1 MKRLVL
7 LLLSAM
13 MTMMMMAGNVTPE
26 QARQLATQFMTNH
39 LTKVG
44 PSHRANKPIKLS
56 MPIEVEGLHLFN
68 LEDGNGFVIVSNDD
82 RTDAI
87 LGYSDEGTLDPENM
101 PDNMRAWLHGYA
113 DQIKWMD
120 EHGITAKASR
130 RAGVKTDIAP
140 LMVTKWNQG
149 TPYNNLVNTTDYFT
163 YTGAVTGCVATAMAQ
178 VMYYTAKK
186 AGVPSSVTLK
196 ATDEYDTS
204 YGKTIPVVPAG
215 TVLNWSKMLPEYTA
229 GSYTDEEATAVATLM
244 QACGASVHM
253 DYANSASG
261 GSSAFAGDV
270 PGALINYFGYKNTT
284 KYVDRSSY
292 TYANWIDML
301 YHELSVG
308 RPVFYS
314 GQSTGGGHAF
324 VCDGYEYEDYF
335 HINWGWGGKS
345 DGYFKLSALDPDE
358 QGIGG
363 SSSTDGYHLGQG
375 AIVGIQLES
384 GTGTVESN
392 PSTIDLTLNSVTA
405 SKASM
410 TTDETI
416 NITFYITNNSES
428 DYDGEIGILVHVD
441 DWQLLNSEMF
451 LIPAGG
457 TKDCVLKFS
466 PNFTGDVF
474 ITAYMPSG
482 TGGYSDIDYKKG
494 TTVNVTAGSTPPPPS
509 SSTSDLNLTASIK
522 SIENSNAGKTEVYG
536 NAINNNIKAVITIS
550 NPSTD
555 YNFKGYFR
563 IYLHNSH
570 SGWNSNTAYITIP
583 ANGSYDFEFNAS
595 DLNLNLTYHFTTC
608 YVRTG
613 SEFTSEV
620 NVGGNFNFLPGVFA
634 YSADGTKTVTKATG
648 TYVVPEGVLSVDLS
662 GSGITTVTKNSNPNC
677 LYIFKN
683 TDAIP
688 AELTNVIQFNGT
700 SYTAP
705 SITLTDGYDFE
716 SPVDFTAT
724 NIEFTYNNDRWADGK
739 KGWNT
744 IILPFDVTQVTANG
758 TPINWFQ
765 SSSEKGKNFWLKEFS
780 SDGASSVSFNFTSS
794 MKANT
799 PYIIALPGSTW
810 GDAYNLSGKTIKF
823 IGSGTVKKSAQS
835 VVTGSYYRFIGNT
848 KAVNTANIYCINSDG
863 NKFVLKSSGGSAAF
877 RPFFKPDIF
886 DRSVGSLTIGNGGGT
901 TGIELPELPQEIQS
915 DKIFDLNGRQI
926 TKPTK
931 GIVIMNGRKVVT
943 K

>member
-13 MTMMMMAGNVTPE
+13 MTMMMMAGNVTTE

-44 PSHRANKPIKLS
+44 PAHRANKPIQLS

-87 LGYSDEGTLDPENM
+87 LGYSDEATLNPENM

-178 VMYYTAKK
+178 VMYYTSIK
-186 AGVPSSVTLK
+186 AGVNSSVTLK
-196 ATDEYDTS
+196 ATDEYTTS

-215 TVLNWSKMLPEYTA
+215 TVLNWNKMLPEYTA

-244 QACGASVHM
+244 RACGASVQM

-270 PGALINYFGYKNTT
+270 PAALITYFGYKNTT
-284 KYVDRSSY
+284 QYVDRSSY

-363 SSSTDGYHLGQG
+363 SSSTDGYHIGQG

-384 GTGTVESN
+384 GTGTIESN

-405 SKASM
+405 SKTSM

-416 NITFYITNNSES
+416 KITFNITNNSAS
-428 DYDGEIGILVHVD
+428 DYDGEIGIYVID
-441 DWQLLNSEMF
+441 YKLLNGEMF

-457 TKDCVLKFS
+457 TKDCVVEFS
-466 PNFTGDVF
+466 PNFTGTAD
-474 ITAYMPSG
+474 ITAYKPNG
-482 TGGYSDIDYKKG
+482 TGGYSTINYTKK
-494 TTVNVTAGSTPPPPS
+494 TTVTITAGSTPPPPS

-563 IYLHNSH
+563 IYLRSDY
-570 SGWNSNTAYITIP
+570 SWNSNTAYITIP

-595 DLNLNLTYHFTTC
+595 DLVLNRTYHFTTC

-613 SEFTSEV
+613 SDFTAEV

-634 YSADGTKTVTKATG
+634 YSADGTKSVTKATG

-662 GSGITTVTKNSNPNC
+662 GSGITTVNKNSNPNC
-677 LYIFKN
+677 LYILKN
-683 TDAIP
+683 TDAVP
-688 AELTNVIQFNGT
+688 AGLTNVIQFNGT
-700 SYTAP
+700 SYTAAN
-705 SITLTDGYDFE
+705 ITLTDGYDFE

-724 NIEFTYNNDRWADGK
+724 NIEFTYNNDRSADGSN
-739 KGWNT
+739 GWNT

-758 TPINWFQ
+758 TPINWFT

-780 SDGASSVSFNFTSS
+780 SDGASSVGFNYTSS

-799 PYIIALPGSTW
+799 PYIIALPGSKW
-810 GDAYNLSGKTIKF
+810 GDTYNLSGKTIKF
-823 IGSGTVKKSAQS
+823 IGNNVEVKKSAQS
-835 VVTGSYYRFIGNT
+835 VVTGSFYRFIGNT
-848 KAVNTANIYCINSDG
+848 KAVNTANIYCINAAG
-863 NKFVLKSSGGSAAF
+863 NRFELKLSGGSAAF

-931 GIVIMNGRKVVT
+931 GIVIKNGRKVVT